1 MLGEQRWNPARCL
14 HSARH
19 DSEISLR
26 LLLATSAR
34 FSNSPGQSVLGFSA
48 VTRLNKHH
56 RFTLFLPEP
65 ALIPTSSFDTEQQE
79 GDAGQRPCNHNP
91 GGAGETCHLVP
102 SVTEGPPAGD
112 L

>member
-14 HSARH
+14 HTAQH

-26 LLLATSAR
+26 LLLGTSAR
-34 FSNSPGQSVLGFSA
+34 FSNSPGQSVLGYSA

-56 RFTLFLPEP
+56 RFAFLLLEP
-65 ALIPTSSFDTEQQE
+65 ALISTSSFGTEQ
-79 GDAGQRPCNHNP
+79 QRPCNHNP

-102 SVTEGPPAGD
+102 SGTEGPPAGD